1 MIMAVDNNISN
12 KGQHSDWW
20 HTHTHTHTHD

>member
-12 KGQHSDWW
+12 KGQRSDWW
-20 HTHTHTHTHD
+20 HTDDW